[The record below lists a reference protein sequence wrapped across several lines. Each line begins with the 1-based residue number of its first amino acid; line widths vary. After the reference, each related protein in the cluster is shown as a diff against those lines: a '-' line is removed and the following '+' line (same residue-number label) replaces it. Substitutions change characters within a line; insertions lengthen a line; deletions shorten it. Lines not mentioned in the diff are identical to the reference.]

1 MKSTNRLLLTVL
13 LLWLAL
19 PLMADGS
26 RLTAPSGT
34 SAWYVG
40 LQGGVPFGVSTFS
53 AFGHD
58 QTHAGFVGGIYGG
71 YRFHPVVSLEAFAK
85 WGTMALTAQAC
96 CVDNHLWLGADGNR
110 YNVPVLDM
118 DGWHYSDLHS
128 QVFTQHYGV
137 QLNINLLGCFPTT
150 RDSRWTLELS
160 PLLAAVGTKATVS
173 NKADEAT
180 VIAGSQQWHLGTGGN
195 IQVSYQASK
204 HINVGIYSGI
214 TYLTGKSFDGMP
226 DCPHRANYIWES
238 GVRLAFTMPTNAA
251 TERRTAPLQNIEP
264 QVEPAA
270 ERIAEESL
278 SPTVE
283 TPFMRVSAS
292 EASPTSDNA
301 VETPFMASPD
311 TALAQ
316 ETHIKGV
323 STSEDTVAPASDTTI
338 LSSPAASEASGSEFS
353 VQRSAHSIYF
363 TFNSTRI
370 RYSQLST
377 VEAIRD
383 TMLADPTLHIVV
395 EGYCDA
401 EGTTDANTNI
411 STFRAQAVK
420 DCLVSWGISPERI
433 TVIGKGTDTQAPTP
447 DHARRADIK
456 APSNSPHRGST
467 PCGQNTLNY

>member
-19 PLMADGS
+19 PLMANGE
-26 RLTAPSGT
+26 RLMAPSST

-96 CVDNHLWLGADGNR
+96 CVDNHLWLGADGIR

-160 PLLAAVGTKATVS
+160 PLLAAVLTKAEVTAAKIEESSSLPSQGVS
-173 NKADEAT
+173 LTANGERLTA
-180 VIAGSQQWHLGTGGN
+180 HLGTGGN

-204 HINVGIYSGI
+204 HIHVGLYSGI
-214 TYLTGKSFDGMP
+214 TYLMGKSFDGMP

-238 GVRLAFTMPTNAA
+238 GVRLACTFGASETRTKSHGEAPSQTNG
-251 TERRTAPLQNIEP
+251 QNALVNEP
-264 QVEPAA
+264 
-270 ERIAEESL
+270 L
-278 SPTVE
+278 SPTVAPAVPVD
-283 TPFMRVSAS
+283 TTSI
-292 EASPTSDNA
+292 ASPT
-301 VETPFMASPD
+301 
-311 TALAQ
+311 
-316 ETHIKGV
+316 
-323 STSEDTVAPASDTTI
+323 
-338 LSSPAASEASGSEFS
+338 ASEASGSEFS

>member
-19 PLMADGS
+19 PLMANGS
-26 RLTAPSGT
+26 RLTAPSST

-150 RDSRWTLELS
+150 RDSRWTLEVS
-160 PLLAAVGTKATVS
+160 PLLAAVLTKAEVTAAKIEES
-173 NKADEAT
+173 SSLP
-180 VIAGSQQWHLGTGGN
+180 SQGVPLMANGERLTAHLGAGGN
-195 IQVSYQASK
+195 IQVSYQVSK

-226 DCPHRANYIWES
+226 DCPHRANYVWET
-238 GVRLAFTMPTNAA
+238 GLRLAFTMPTNAA

-270 ERIAEESL
+270 ERIQDTTGTTEATGTTEPE
-278 SPTVE
+278 
-283 TPFMRVSAS
+283 RRGSA
-292 EASPTSDNA
+292 
-301 VETPFMASPD
+301 
-311 TALAQ
+311 L
-316 ETHIKGV
+316 V
-323 STSEDTVAPASDTTI
+323 STSDTTVVDTTI
-338 LSSPAASEASGSEFS
+338 VASPAVSAANDSVSSSEAVHKSM
-353 VQRSAHSIYF
+353 HSIFF

-370 RYSQLST
+370 RYSQLAT
-377 VEAIRD
+377 VEAVRD
-383 TMLADPTLHIVV
+383 TMLADPTLHILV

-401 EGTTDANTNI
+401 DGSTDANTNI

-420 DCLVSWGISPERI
+420 DCLVSLGIGPERI
-433 TVIGKGTDTQAPTP
+433 TVVGKGTDTQATNPEQ
-447 DHARRADIK
+447 ARRADITQRK
-456 APSNSPHRGST
+456 ED
-467 PCGQNTLNY
+467 TL

>member
-150 RDSRWTLELS
+150 RDSRWTLEVS
-160 PLLAAVGTKATVS
+160 PLLAAVITKAEVT
-173 NKADEAT
+173 NQADGTA
-180 VIAGSQQWHLGTGGN
+180 VRNSLPAYGVGTGGN
-195 IQVSYQASK
+195 IQVSYQVSK
-204 HINVGIYSGI
+204 HINVGLYSGI

-226 DCPHRANYIWES
+226 DCPHRANYIWET
-238 GVRLAFTMPTNAA
+238 GIRLACTFGAIETRTKSHGEAPSQTNG
-251 TERRTAPLQNIEP
+251 QNAL
-264 QVEPAA
+264 AA
-270 ERIAEESL
+270 EPL
-278 SPTVE
+278 SPTTSSELPNFQASEPLPDNAASDTAQANSLPAHGVE
-283 TPFMRVSAS
+283 TPFMCVSCA
-292 EASPTSDNA
+292 NA
-301 VETPFMASPD
+301 VSGDAINGVS
-311 TALAQ
+311 TALSDVGLASLA
-316 ETHIKGV
+316 ETRIKGV
-323 STSEDTVAPASDTTI
+323 STVGDND
-338 LSSPAASEASGSEFS
+338 SSAM
-353 VQRSAHSIYF
+353 RSA
-363 TFNSTRI
+363 
-370 RYSQLST
+370 
-377 VEAIRD
+377 A
-383 TMLADPTLHIVV
+383 
-395 EGYCDA
+395 
-401 EGTTDANTNI
+401 
-411 STFRAQAVK
+411 
-420 DCLVSWGISPERI
+420 
-433 TVIGKGTDTQAPTP
+433 
-447 DHARRADIK
+447 
-456 APSNSPHRGST
+456 GST
-467 PCGQNTLNY
+467 CGSMF